1 MMKRKMLCALWG
13 AVLCGTLAAQVCNP
27 PISDE
32 ARKNLETRLAEAE
45 ANLKKAPQDPDTLI
59 WAGRRLAY
67 LNRFDEAIAK
77 YTEGIGRFPKDARFY
92 RHRGHR
98 YITLRKYKEAIA
110 DLSTAAGLV
119 KNRRDETEPDG
130 LPNARNIP
138 TSTLNSNIYYH
149 LGLAYYLQGDFARA
163 LHAYRECM
171 KFSANPDMLVAT
183 SHWLYMT
190 LRRLGREREAVKVL
204 TPVKAEMDII
214 ENGDYHRLLLMHKGQ
229 ITPETLLAE
238 ATKGGALSS
247 ATIGYGVGNWYFYN
261 NQREQ
266 AHKIWQSVTA
276 GTQCNAFAYI
286 AAEAELAR
294 AKHAK

>member
-1 MMKRKMLCALWG
+1 
-13 AVLCGTLAAQVCNP
+13 
-27 PISDE
+27 
-32 ARKNLETRLAEAE
+32 
-45 ANLKKAPQDPDTLI
+45 
-59 WAGRRLAY
+59 
-67 LNRFDEAIAK
+67 
-77 YTEGIGRFPKDARFY
+77 
-92 RHRGHR
+92 
-98 YITLRKYKEAIA
+98 
-110 DLSTAAGLV
+110 
-119 KNRRDETEPDG
+119 
-130 LPNARNIP
+130 
-138 TSTLNSNIYYH
+138 
-149 LGLAYYLQGDFARA
+149 
-163 LHAYRECM
+163 
-171 KFSANPDMLVAT
+171 MLVAT

-190 LRRLGREREAVKVL
+190 LRRLGREREAAKVL
-204 TPVKAEMDII
+204 APVKAEMDII
-214 ENGDYHRLLLMHKGQ
+214 ENSDYHRLLLMYKGQ